1 MNPESCH
8 DYEGKRVKMSGMTNC
23 ASREAD
29 FPESVKPTKG
39 VSHFANSYWIW
50 RLYHA
55 FFADAVSLQRP
66 TKDAYVYQ
74 FLGQDLGRVADI
86 GCGPGVFTRY
96 LCRHARHVY
105 AGDIDQGALSRTF
118 ARHAKAGNLV
128 PVVTLANELPFR
140 DASLDTVLFLEVLEH
155 LRDDAGGLREIYRV
169 LAPSGKLVLSV
180 PIPPGEVNEGEEWGH
195 KREGYTWE
203 EMKVLLEGQGFS
215 VVRHAYA
222 LFKFSRLAV
231 RLVNF
236 WRSNVRLPAPI
247 FLGWLSYLDLLLDP
261 KRRQQGDYEP
271 ANLVILAAKM
281 KPN

>member
-1 MNPESCH
+1 
-8 DYEGKRVKMSGMTNC
+8 MSGVTSS
-23 ASREAD
+23 ASHANFRD
-29 FPESVKPTKG
+29 SSKLRKG
-39 VSHFANSYWIW
+39 VHHFANRYWIW
-50 RLYHA
+50 WLYHA
-55 FFADAVSLQRP
+55 CFADAVSLQRA
-66 TKDAYVYQ
+66 TKDEYVYH

-96 LCRHARHVY
+96 LCRHSRHVY
-105 AGDIDQGALSRTF
+105 ACDVDQGALSRTF
-118 ARHAKAGNLV
+118 ARHAKEGNLV

-155 LRDDAGGLREIYRV
+155 LRDDAGGLRELYRV

-203 EMKVLLEGQGFS
+203 QIKALLENQGFS
-215 VVRHAYA
+215 VVQHAYA

-231 RLVNF
+231 RLVNS
-236 WRSNVRLPAPI
+236 WRTTVRIPAPI

-261 KRRQQGDYEP
+261 KRRERGDYEP

-281 KPN
+281 KPD

>member
-1 MNPESCH
+1 L
-8 DYEGKRVKMSGMTNC
+8 R
-23 ASREAD
+23 
-29 FPESVKPTKG
+29 
-39 VSHFANSYWIW
+39 HFANNYWIW

-55 FFADAVSLQRP
+55 IFADSVSLQRP
-66 TKDAYVYQ
+66 SKDPYVYQ

-118 ARHAKAGNLV
+118 ARHAKEGNLA
-128 PVVTLANELPFR
+128 PVVARATELPFR

-155 LRDDAGGLREIYRV
+155 LHDDSAGLRELHRV
-169 LAPSGKLVLSV
+169 LAPSGRLVLSV
-180 PIPPGEVNEGEEWGH
+180 PIPPGEVNEDEEWGH
-195 KREGYTWE
+195 KREGYTLE
-203 EMKVLLEGQGFS
+203 EMKALLEDEGFS

-236 WRSNVRLPAPI
+236 WRSNLRVPAPF
-247 FLGWLSYLDLLLDP
+247 FLGWLSYLDFLLDS

-271 ANLVILAAKM
+271 ANLVILARKM
-281 KPN
+281 KSG

>member
-1 MNPESCH
+1 MRHEELHPHAALS
-8 DYEGKRVKMSGMTNC
+8 DSL
-23 ASREAD
+23 
-29 FPESVKPTKG
+29 KPRR
-39 VSHFANSYWIW
+39 SLRYFSNSYWVW

-55 FFADAVSLQRP
+55 LFADPVSLQRP
-66 TKDAYVYQ
+66 SKDPYVYQ

-118 ARHAKAGNLV
+118 ARHAKEGNLAA
-128 PVVTLANELPFR
+128 VVARANELPFP

-155 LRDDAGGLREIYRV
+155 LRDDRAGLRELYRV
-169 LAPSGKLVLSV
+169 LAPSGRLVLSV
-180 PIPPGEVNEGEEWGH
+180 PIPPGEVNEEEEWGH
-195 KREGYTWE
+195 KREGYSFE

-215 VVRHAYA
+215 AVQHAYA

-236 WRSNVRLPAPI
+236 WRGNLGVPAPF
-247 FLGWLSYLDLLLDP
+247 FLGWLGYLDLLLDP

-271 ANLVILAAKM
+271 ANLIILAEKT
-281 KPN
+281 KPH